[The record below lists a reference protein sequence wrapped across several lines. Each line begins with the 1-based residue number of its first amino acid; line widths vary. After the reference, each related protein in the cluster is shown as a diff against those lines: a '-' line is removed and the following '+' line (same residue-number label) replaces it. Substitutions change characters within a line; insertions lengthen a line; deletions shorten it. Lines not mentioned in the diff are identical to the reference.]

1 MAKDGNGGNSFPQ
14 GTCPDSDHIAQE
26 RARLSSAAQRH
37 FAQTMRQ
44 PAASPKQKQATGGNG
59 MPQLKAVAPT
69 DLPKTNRVMTQ
80 LGLETIGA
88 LKGSPLL
95 LVVVVLNVGMIFA
108 LLYVANAQKD
118 ERQILT
124 KMLVESCGKAGP

>member
-1 MAKDGNGGNSFPQ
+1 
-14 GTCPDSDHIAQE
+14 
-26 RARLSSAAQRH
+26 
-37 FAQTMRQ
+37 
-44 PAASPKQKQATGGNG
+44 
-59 MPQLKAVAPT
+59 
-69 DLPKTNRVMTQ
+69 MTQ
-80 LGLETIGA
+80 LGIETIGA

-124 KMLVESCGKAGP
+124 KMLVESCAKAAP